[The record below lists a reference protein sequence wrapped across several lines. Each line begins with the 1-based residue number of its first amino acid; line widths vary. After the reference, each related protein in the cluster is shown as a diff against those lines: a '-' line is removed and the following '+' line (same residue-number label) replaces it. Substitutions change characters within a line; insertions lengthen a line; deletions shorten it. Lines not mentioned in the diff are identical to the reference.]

1 LVSPKELDRCS
12 QNLARRCLKICACR
26 LRKVSSIQFLTGGSC
41 EIRFRRF
48 RMAPPACAQCAGAPA
63 YRREVRQLRKDG
75 ETAPGLPAA
84 VGRERYLTPTSVWRH
99 AAWDRA
105 AAVAIGMW
113 RAQNGAHF
121 DDDAGESQRGGVPA
135 SCNRVRHA
143 PFEGGI
149 YSIKFIR
156 SAKGACKCFVPSKL
170 MI

>member
-1 LVSPKELDRCS
+1 MRNPIPKIPDETTCLCS
-12 QNLARRCLKICACR
+12 MRGRAR
-26 LRKVSSIQFLTGGSC
+26 V
-41 EIRFRRF
+41 
-48 RMAPPACAQCAGAPA
+48 
-63 YRREVRQLRKDG
+63 RREVRQLRKDG
-75 ETAPGLPAA
+75 EIPPGLPVA
-84 VGRERYLTPTSVWRH
+84 VGQEGYLTPTPVWRH

-105 AAVAIGMW
+105 AAVAIGMR

-135 SCNRVRHA
+135 SCNRVRQA

-149 YSIKFIR
+149 YSIKFIG